1 MSTLKVSAIS
11 PLGTDATKTITIGSA
26 GDTVAGAGANTPS
39 FFVSKTSDQSISG
52 DATQTKVTFDT
63 EVFDTDSAF
72 SDNKFT
78 VPTDQGG
85 KYFFSSTLRVEAS
98 GGSMD
103 YAQVIFYKNGT
114 RFYMPTQIQTSS
126 NNMGNSHLNASVI
139 FDLSASDYVEVYGAI
154 SGSSTAIGGAS
165 SGGDEN
171 NQSFF
176 MGYKLIGA

>member
-1 MSTLKVSAIS
+1 MSTLKVSTIS
-11 PLGTDATKTITIGSA
+11 PLGTDVTKTITIGSA

-39 FFVSKTSDQSISG
+39 FFVAKTSDQSIDG
-52 DATQTKVTFDT
+52 GATQTKVTFDT
-63 EVFDTDSAF
+63 EVFDTNSAF

-78 VPTDQGG
+78 VPTNQGG
-85 KYFFSSTLRVEAS
+85 KYFFSSSLRVEAS

-103 YAQVIFYKNGT
+103 YAQVVFYKNGT
-114 RFYMPTQIQTSS
+114 RFYMPTQFQTSA

-154 SGSSTAIGGAS
+154 SGSSAAIGGAAA
-165 SGGDEN
+165 GTEN

>member
-1 MSTLKVSAIS
+1 MSTLKVSTIS

-39 FFVSKTSDQSISG
+39 FFVVKTSDQSISG
-52 DATQTKVTFDT
+52 DATLTKVTFDT

-78 VPTDQGG
+78 VPTNQGG
-85 KYFFSSTLRVEAS
+85 KYFFSSSLRLEAS

-103 YAQVIFYKNGT
+103 YAQVNYYKNGT

-126 NNMGNSHLNASVI
+126 NNMGTSQLNASVI

-154 SGSSTAIGGAS
+154 SGSSTAIGGAAA
-165 SGGDEN
+165 GTEE

>member
-1 MSTLKVSAIS
+1 MSTLKVSTIS
-11 PLGTDATKTITIGSA
+11 PLGTDDTKTITIGSA

-39 FFVSKTSDQSISG
+39 FFVVKTSDQSISG

-78 VPTDQGG
+78 VPTNQGG

-103 YAQVIFYKNGT
+103 FAQVIFYKNGT

>member
-171 NQSFF
+171 RLIIFISF
-176 MGYKLIGA
+176 

>member
-1 MSTLKVSAIS
+1 MTSKLKVNIIADGGDNAIMTS
-11 PLGTDATKTITIGSA
+11 NGSGTLTLNNAALK
-26 GDTVAGAGANTPS
+26 NTPS

-78 VPTDQGG
+78 VPTNQGG
-85 KYFFSSTLRVEAS
+85 KYFFSSSLRVEAS

-114 RFYMPTQIQTSS
+114 RFYMPTQFQTSA

-154 SGSSTAIGGAS
+154 SGSSTAIGGAAAGS
-165 SGGDEN
+165 EN